1 MRSESYYKSRKK
13 ARDFKGRIELM
24 KKTSL
29 KEIESLFLEIYDL
42 GLKDFLQKEK
52 NKHPNKTQKQIILD
66 MYKLHDK
73 LRRKRKIDAKH
84 I

>member
-1 MRSESYYKSRKK
+1 MRSESHYKARKK

-24 KKTSL
+24 KTTNL
-29 KEIESLFLEIYDL
+29 EEIESLFLEIYDL

-52 NKHPNKTQKQIILD
+52 YRHPNKTQKQIIID

-73 LRRKRKIDAKH
+73 LRGKGKTNAKYV
-84 I
+84 